1 MDGKSLLNMSLLEFI
16 TKYCTW
22 VGSVNNRSKTGG
34 FETLL
39 PKCPLKGEGKGG
51 GGGGVGV
58 KGGVGGGVGVKG
70 GRGGVGGRGGGGVGW
85 GH

>member
-1 MDGKSLLNMSLLEFI
+1 MDGNSLLNMSLLQFL

-39 PKCPLKGEGKGG
+39 PKCPLKGEGKVGCGG
-51 GGGGVGV
+51 GDV
-58 KGGVGGGVGVKG
+58 KIRQG
-70 GRGGVGGRGGGGVGW
+70 
-85 GH
+85 

>member
-34 FETLL
+34 FATLL
-39 PKCPLKGEGKGG
+39 PECRLKGEGKVGWG
-51 GGGGVGV
+51 SRVGLGV
-58 KGGVGGGVGVKG
+58 GVGVKG
-70 GRGGVGGRGGGGVGW
+70 GRGGVGW